1 MASEYELPLVINGL
15 EALTTFGFNCANSL
29 AYKSFLTQEMLKHHF
44 LTGSLFYPSICHTT
58 EIVDE
63 FFSNLKTIFSTIKD
77 CEQGRDISSL
87 LAGPPC
93 HDGFKRLN

>member
-1 MASEYELPLVINGL
+1 M
-15 EALTTFGFNCANSL
+15 
-29 AYKSFLTQEMLKHHF
+29 AYKSFLTQEMLKHNY
-44 LTGSLFYPSICHTT
+44 LTGSLFYPSICHTK

-63 FFSNLKTIFSTIKD
+63 FLSNLKPIFSTIKD

-87 LAGPPC
+87 LEGPPC